1 MKLQPDRLDVQS
13 ILGYG
18 SGWIGVANQGVAEKI
33 EHSVVIGSRGEKF
46 DWVCDSFEDLTEA
59 HFARLVESGPELVIF
74 GSGARLRFPP
84 PALLRALMAARI
96 GIETMDTIAACRTYN
111 ILAGEGRKVL
121 AALLM
126 EAPEDAANGRPSF
139 QSKI

>member
-18 SGWIGVANQGVAEKI
+18 PGWIGLGHQGVAEKV

-46 DWVCDSFEDLTEA
+46 DWACSRFEDLTEA
-59 HFARLVESGPELVIF
+59 HFLQLLEAKPELVIF
-74 GSGARLRFPP
+74 GSGERLRFPP
-84 PALLRALMAARI
+84 PAFLRGLMAARI
-96 GIETMDTIAACRTYN
+96 GVETMDTIAACRTYN
-111 ILAGEGRKVL
+111 ILASEGRKVL

-126 EAPEDAANGRPSF
+126 EAPQGVP
-139 QSKI
+139 

>member
-18 SGWIGVANQGVAEKI
+18 PGWIGLGSNGVAEKV
-33 EHSVVIGSRGEKF
+33 EHSIVIGSRGEKF
-46 DWVCDSFEDLTEA
+46 DWACSRFEDLTEE
-59 HFARLVESGPELVIF
+59 HFSRLAESRPELVIF
-74 GSGARLRFPP
+74 GSGPRLRFPP
-84 PALLRALMAARI
+84 PAFLRSLMAARI
-96 GIETMDTIAACRTYN
+96 GVETMDTIAACRTYN

-126 EAPEDAANGRPSF
+126 EAPEGAP
-139 QSKI
+139 K